1 MTTRLVWQ
9 YEIIKELAHSYC
21 WSNIHDGPIKHELAI
36 LRQFWNKAFIEWIC
50 VSQLNYSCWF
60 ILKENF
66 LIGCLLL
73 KCISQTLRSIV
84 LWQTMHIN
92 SSPLLFRRMLIRI
105 MTVYRG
111 NHKYSIKVLA
121 VCLSVM
127 KRAFHKIVGCQ
138 TAIDRSNSTTN
149 HIWSKISIYSM
160 YVIRY
165 LANFR
170 DSS

>member
-105 MTVYRG
+105 MPLYRG
-111 NHKYSIKVLA
+111 NHKYSIKVFA

-127 KRAFHKIVGCQ
+127 PFIKFLGCH
-138 TAIDRSNSTTN
+138 TNRS
-149 HIWSKISIYSM
+149 
-160 YVIRY
+160 
-165 LANFR
+165 
-170 DSS
+170 

>member
-36 LRQFWNKAFIEWIC
+36 LRQFWNKAFIEWIWD
-50 VSQLNYSCWF
+50 VSQLNYSSWF

-105 MTVYRG
+105 MPLYRG

-127 KRAFHKIVGCQ
+127 PFIKFLGCH
-138 TAIDRSNSTTN
+138 TNRS
-149 HIWSKISIYSM
+149 
-160 YVIRY
+160 
-165 LANFR
+165 
-170 DSS
+170 